1 VSDEPWILA
10 VDQGT
15 TSSRALLFDR
25 AGVPRAEARRELP
38 QSSPAPGRVEQDPDR
53 IFDDV
58 VTVCREALDRA
69 GVEAG
74 DLAAMGITNQ
84 RETTVLWERSTG
96 RPVHPAIVWQDRRTA
111 DRCRELR
118 ERGVEDAVRERTGL
132 LLDPYFSAT
141 KLAWLLEEVDGAR
154 AAAERGE
161 LAFGTVDAWLL
172 WRLTGGRVHATDT
185 TNASR
190 TMLFDIRELAWDD
203 GLLELFGVPRPLLPE
218 VRPSSGLFGET
229 DPGVLGEPVP
239 VTGVAG
245 DQQAATFG
253 QAAFEPGTVKAT
265 YGTGAFLLVNTG
277 DRPVASENRL
287 LTTVAWT
294 LGEEAAGAP
303 GGRDAGGPTGV
314 FGSGAAHDP
323 EEGPPRHGSGPGAA
337 RTAYALEGSIF
348 SAGSAVKW
356 LRDGVGLVDE
366 AAETGRLAEEASARG
381 DDGPAGEGIYL
392 VPAFDGLGAPHW
404 DPDARA
410 ALLGMTR
417 DVGRA
422 EIARATLEAVAYQ
435 TRDLMEAVEADW
447 GSRPGL
453 LRVDGGM
460 ARSEFTM
467 GFLSDMLDLP
477 VERPSVT
484 ETTAL
489 GAARLAGLAAGV
501 HDGLDEIEAAWRLDR
516 RWEPGMDPARRER
529 LYAGWRRAVGRVLTT
544 GGRGGR
550 GNGG

>member
-1 VSDEPWILA
+1 MSDEPWILA

-25 AGVPRAEARRELP
+25 AGAPRAEARRELP
-38 QSSPAPGRVEQDPDR
+38 QSAPAPGRVEQDPDR

-58 VTVCREALDRA
+58 VAVCREALDRA
-69 GVEAG
+69 GVGAREVSA
-74 DLAAMGITNQ
+74 LGITNQ

-111 DRCRELR
+111 GRCRELR
-118 ERGVEDAVRERTGL
+118 EGGVEGAVREKTGL

-154 AAAERGE
+154 AAAERGD
-161 LAFGTVDAWLL
+161 LAFGTVDSWLL

-190 TMLFDIRELAWDD
+190 TLLFDVRELAWDD
-203 GLLELFGVPRPLLPE
+203 DLLELFGVPRSLLPE

-229 DPGVLGEPVP
+229 DPGVLGEAVP
-239 VTGVAG
+239 ITGVAG

-277 DRPVASENRL
+277 GRPVASENRL

-294 LGEEAAGAP
+294 LGEEAG
-303 GGRDAGGPTGV
+303 T
-314 FGSGAAHDP
+314 
-323 EEGPPRHGSGPGAA
+323 
-337 RTAYALEGSIF
+337 TYALEGSIF
-348 SAGSAVKW
+348 SAGSAVQW
-356 LRDGVGLVDE
+356 LRDGLGLVDE
-366 AAETGRLAEEASARG
+366 AAEADRLAEGAAARG
-381 DDGPAGEGIYL
+381 EERPAGEGPYL

-422 EIARATLEAVAYQ
+422 EVARATLEAVAYQ

-447 GSRPGL
+447 GSRPEL

-460 ARSEFTM
+460 SASEFTM
-467 GFLSDMLDLP
+467 GFLADMLDLP

-501 HDGLDEIEAAWRLDR
+501 HDGLDEITEAWSLDR
-516 RWEPGMDPARRER
+516 RWEPGMDPGRREP
-529 LYAGWRRAVGRVLTT
+529 LYDGWRRAVARVLTEEP
-544 GGRGGR
+544 GPELA
-550 GNGG
+550 